1 MLRNYLKV
9 ALKVLA
15 RRRFFTF
22 ISLFGISF
30 TLVVLMVLT
39 AMVDYL
45 LAPAPPQVHLRR
57 TLRISYMLESGE
69 NMSWNGE
76 PGYGFL
82 DKYCRDLP
90 GVEMMTIV
98 GSQGS
103 VVGYPEGRRTDLKLR
118 QTDGVFWDVFDFRF
132 REGAPFTEQDDRE
145 GRPVAVISAS
155 ARRAYFGDGP
165 ALGQRIDLSGQSY
178 EVIGVVDDVSSLFD
192 AAYSDVWVPIG
203 TLADPTFR
211 DALMGGFE
219 GVLVAGS
226 RADFPAIRDDFQ
238 ARLGRIEFPPETRW
252 TKMEGFPM
260 TPLERV
266 SVGFFSGTPSRD
278 DTKRF
283 FAIVVG
289 LVLAFMLLPAI
300 NLINV
305 NLSRIYERT
314 SEIGV
319 RKAFGASSRHLVRQF
334 VLENVVLC
342 LVGGV
347 IGLGLS
353 VGVLAAVNASGLIP
367 YADFGV
373 SFRVFLAGMGLA
385 VFFGVLS
392 GLFPAWRMSRLHPV
406 AALKGETA

>member
-1 MLRNYLKV
+1 MLRNHLKV
-9 ALKVLA
+9 ALKVLL

-39 AMVDYL
+39 AMVDHL
-45 LAPAPPQVHLRR
+45 FSPRPPQVHLDRM
-57 TLRISYMLESGE
+57 LRISYMLESGE
-69 NMSWNGE
+69 GLSWNGE

-90 GVEMMTIV
+90 GVERMAIF

-103 VVGYPEGRRTDLKLR
+103 VVAYPEGRRTDLKLR
-118 QTDGVFWDVFDFRF
+118 LTDGAYWDVFDFRF
-132 REGAPFTEQDDRE
+132 REGAPFTERDDRE
-145 GRPVAVISAS
+145 GRSVAVISAS
-155 ARRAYFGDGP
+155 ARRAYFGDGS
-165 ALGQRIDLSGQSY
+165 ALGQPIELSGQSY
-178 EVIGVVDDVSSLFD
+178 DVIGVVDDVSPMFD

-203 TLADPTFR
+203 TLSDPTFR

-219 GVLVAGS
+219 AVLVARS

-238 ARLGRIEFPPETRW
+238 ARLARVEFPPDTRW
-252 TKMEGFPM
+252 TRMEGFPM

-266 SVGFFSGTPSRD
+266 SVGFFSGAPSRD
-278 DTKRF
+278 DTKKF

-342 LVGGV
+342 LVGGA
-347 IGLGLS
+347 IGLVLS

-373 SFRVFLAGMGLA
+373 SIRVFLAGMGLA

-392 GLFPAWRMSRLHPV
+392 GLIPAWRMSRLHPV
-406 AALKGETA
+406 AALKGETS